1 MGVGLNKQL
10 WHVCNC
16 PLSHNQTVD
25 FTVLNNILAYET
37 ASLETLRIHLT
48 CMLVSMVTVMSSI
61 KPLLDGRLIS
71 VFALVPL
78 DSPFAALIIM
88 FNNGEQFDNYDA
100 YLWQNHFE
108 AGCCEFVVWEPQ
120 MDAIEV
126 IHKEVTCS
134 MMWYVVLVQSH

>member
-1 MGVGLNKQL
+1 MSVTVRFLTTKHLN
-10 WHVCNC
+10 
-16 PLSHNQTVD
+16 
-25 FTVLNNILAYET
+25 FTVLINILAYDT

-88 FNNGEQFDNYDA
+88 FKQ
-100 YLWQNHFE
+100 WRT
-108 AGCCEFVVWEPQ
+108 V
-120 MDAIEV
+120 
-126 IHKEVTCS
+126 
-134 MMWYVVLVQSH
+134 